1 MLLTILSL
9 NKVEYKGEVSGFN
22 VKTTDGEITV
32 LNGHHPLVTSLEKCT
47 AQIVLNDNKRTPFEI
62 KSGFLEMGEGN
73 RLNVMID

>member
-47 AQIVLNDNKRTPFEI
+47 AQIVLNDNKNSFEI